1 MSIDEHNPAGL
12 SSGQHFAA
20 EELLGYLLEMSD
32 APGRPSVETHIAGCA
47 LCREELALLREEI
60 GSFALAEVESAGLEA
75 PPARSRDR
83 LMAQIAP
90 GGANW
95 NHASASTPGP
105 VPVQS
110 PVQTPALGGI
120 AGGAPRLAAS
130 RIPAWLGWAVAA
142 SMTLAAIHFYQQREA
157 TRARVAAQAEQIAR
171 LSANEARAHALLSA
185 LVDPAAQR
193 VSLSLTKAAAPPQ
206 PSARA
211 TYLAGKGTLILLASH
226 LDPLPEGKTYE
237 LWVIPASGKAP
248 VPAGVFR
255 PDERGN
261 ATVVTARLAG
271 VGAAKAIGVTIEAA
285 GGSATPTL
293 PIVLAGS

>member
-1 MSIDEHNPAGL
+1 
-12 SSGQHFAA
+12 
-20 EELLGYLLEMSD
+20 MSD
-32 APGRPSVETHIAGCA
+32 APGPPSVETHIAGCA

-75 PPARSRDR
+75 PSARSRDR

-90 GGANW
+90 AGANW